1 MTGDRLDWQR
11 YINERVFKYPK
22 YTKPCVMN
30 HWSCVLS
37 KSKECTFFSDHC
49 SGGQMVLIN
58 SMHIFIMANVTLQ
71 CHWLPTFCIFFV
83 LFCLNYEF
91 TENGVWI
98 FSRCFY
104 LCICTSQNS
113 WHVGKC
119 FVSNWLKT
127 LQLSGQWMTW
137 MEDGW
142 IHKWMDKWRLLCL
155 EKDTQEL
162 SILTK
167 NIQG

>member
-1 MTGDRLDWQR
+1 MTGDRLGWQR
-11 YINERVFKYPK
+11 YINERVFKHPK

-37 KSKECTFFSDHC
+37 KSKECTFFLTTALADKWSK
-49 SGGQMVLIN
+49 L
-58 SMHIFIMANVTLQ
+58 TL
-71 CHWLPTFCIFFV
+71 CIFSSWQMSLCSITDCLHFV
-83 LFCLNYEF
+83 FFFLNYEF
-91 TENGVWI
+91 IENGVWI

-127 LQLSGQWMTW
+127 FQLSGQWMTW

-142 IHKWMDKWRLLCL
+142 IHKWMDKWRLLYL
-155 EKDTQEL
+155 EEDTQEL
-162 SILTK
+162 SILIK